1 MKYTKLGKTGITV
14 SKICLGTMTFGYTID
29 EKKSNALI
37 QRALELGINFF
48 DTANVYGRG
57 RSEEILGTAI
67 KTNWKAPSSDFK
79 PITSIST
86 THTAMMRVFQPRI
99 S

>member
-1 MKYTKLGKTGITV
+1 MNYTKLGKTGINV

-29 EKKSNALI
+29 EKESHVLI

-57 RSEEILGTAI
+57 RSEKILGAAI
-67 KTNWKAPSSDFK
+67 KDRREEVVIASK
-79 PITSIST
+79 
-86 THTAMMRVFQPRI
+86 VFWSFR
-99 S
+99 